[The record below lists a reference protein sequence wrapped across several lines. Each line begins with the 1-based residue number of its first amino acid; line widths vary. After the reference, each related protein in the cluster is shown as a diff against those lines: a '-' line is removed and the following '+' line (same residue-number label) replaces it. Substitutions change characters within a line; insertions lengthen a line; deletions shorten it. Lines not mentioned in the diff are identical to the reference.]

1 MYRRSIHLPVSSKLE
16 SYRKQLG
23 FSYNV
28 KATFTWQNDETETVE
43 RTLRPHVKQM
53 QKKKKKITSMW
64 IRPKWS
70 VQYNLIIQPGLILK
84 GWTGSPL

>member
-28 KATFTWQNDETETVE
+28 KATFTWQNDATEAVE
-43 RTLRPHVKQM
+43 RNLRPHVKQM
-53 QKKKKKITSMW
+53 QKKITFMW

-70 VQYNLIIQPGLILK
+70 VQYSLIIQPGLILK
-84 GWTGSPL
+84 GWTGSPM